1 MVITECYWI
10 SEAHPHR
17 LALMPRP
24 RSGDWLQDEIAGWR
38 RMGVDTV
45 VSLLESHEIREL
57 ELQQEPALCESNGIE
72 FMSLPV
78 PDRGVPSSL
87 PAVNA
92 LVGQILEHL
101 KSDRSVAIHCRA
113 GIGRSGVVAACVL
126 IHLGVPMTNVF
137 AALTRSR
144 GVAVPDT
151 AEQIAWVQR
160 YARQTPRMSP

>member
-1 MVITECYWI
+1 MLITECYWI
-10 SEAHPHR
+10 SEAHPRR

-24 RSGDWLQDEIAGWR
+24 RSGDWLQDEVAGWR
-38 RMGVDTV
+38 RMGLDAV

-57 ELQQEPALCESNGIE
+57 DLRQEPALCQSNGIE

-92 LVGQILEHL
+92 LVGQILERL

-126 IHLGVPMTNVF
+126 LHLGVPMTDVF
-137 AALTRSR
+137 AILTRSR

-151 AEQIAWVQR
+151 TEQIAWVQR
-160 YARQTPRMSP
+160 YARKIETSA